1 MKLADLFI
9 GKRLFVGCGK
19 PAALGKGEEE
29 IRGSAYAEGP
39 VQIGTDSDFS
49 SVDATL
55 MVGHEYNTDSDTHPT
70 TSLHVKGD
78 VQIDGDD
85 NISGF
90 SVKIKGNTDQT
101 GNTDQKGDVDLDGD
115 ERVTGDIT
123 LGGTLLAGGEVKS
136 NGGGHILSNKK
147 NLPFDMEHP
156 NKKGW
161 RLRHVC
167 IEGPEIAVYCRGRVK
182 NSKEIVLPS
191 YWDGLVKVDSIT
203 VQLTPVG
210 SHQNV
215 IVKRWDNKKIHL
227 QSQGGMPIDC
237 FYHITA
243 KRVDD
248 DLIVEYQ
255 GESHLDY
262 PGGNEGYSFSWENDN
277 MERLVKEVAREKL
290 DGLTK
295 GL

>member
-55 MVGHEYNTDSDTHPT
+55 MVGDEYNTDSETHPT
-70 TSLHVKGD
+70 TSVHVKGD

-85 NISGF
+85 NIGGS
-90 SVKIKGNTDQT
+90 SLKITGDTDQT
-101 GNTDQKGDVDLDGD
+101 GSTNQ
-115 ERVTGDIT
+115 TGDIT
-123 LGGTLLAGGEVKS
+123 LGGTLSAGGEVFS
-136 NGGGHILSNKK
+136 NDKGHRLSNKK

-182 NSKEIVLPS
+182 NSKEIELPS

-210 SHQNV
+210 AHQNV
-215 IVKRWDNKKIHL
+215 IVKRWDNKKIYL

-237 FYHITA
+237 FYHIIA

-248 DLIVEYQ
+248 DLIVEYK